1 MSWNRYGVGL
11 LMLAALAGCEKP
23 AAERPMVE
31 IHGRTMGTFYG
42 VKVAGVFPGG
52 QQALQTLVD
61 SLLKHYNDEISTYVP
76 NSSLS

>member
-1 MSWNRYGVGL
+1 MSWNSYGIGL

-42 VKVAGVFPGG
+42 VKVVGDFPV
-52 QQALQTLVD
+52 ANRRCKRRSIISAETL
-61 SLLKHYNDEISTYVP
+61 
-76 NSSLS
+76 